1 MSVRAFALT
10 VACGLAAAHA
20 WADPAPPPSAA
31 VTTLAAQID
40 DHVAQ
45 ARFAAASWGIH
56 VVSLDSGATVY
67 AHAADKLF
75 TPASTAKLFT
85 AGLAL
90 ARFGPDHRVPTSL
103 FATASVRRD
112 GSLPGDLVLV
122 GYGDPMLGS
131 DKRVSWADTLAIDLR
146 KSGVRVVDG
155 DVVADA
161 TWFSAPLYGRGWE
174 AADLMT
180 WFGAPA
186 SALSVDDNVV
196 RLEISPAAKVGG
208 LARVRYDVPFAAPD
222 LDNRLRTV
230 AAGAVTDISLFRAPG
245 DATLRAFG
253 PVARNAGV
261 QTFRLAM
268 PDPALAAGEQL
279 RAALLRQGVSVVGK
293 VRSVYW
299 PERPGVADTAAWH
312 RVGDVWSPP
321 IAAIVERGLK
331 VSQNLYMQN
340 LLLLV
345 GAQDAADERAAGNA
359 TERFRSSES
368 RALATLERWLASIGV
383 ARDSAML
390 EDGAGL
396 SRRNLV
402 TPRALTTLLV
412 HEGSSAESL
421 AFRVALP
428 EAGVDG
434 SLTGRMLNSSAQG
447 RVHAKTGS
455 MNYTWSLAGYAR
467 TQAGERLAFALMLN
481 NYEPPPGARSRPS
494 AELDAIAILLAAFDG
509 RSDGSAPALP
519 SEAAPVVEPSPT
531 P

>member
-1 MSVRAFALT
+1 MRALALMIVCGFAP
-10 VACGLAAAHA
+10 AYA
-20 WADPAPPPSAA
+20 WAEPAPPPPAA
-31 VTTLAAQID
+31 VSTLAAQID
-40 DHVAQ
+40 AHLAQ

-56 VVSLDSGATVY
+56 VVSLDSGVTVY

-90 ARFGPDHRVPTSL
+90 ACFGPDHRVPTSL
-103 FATASVRRD
+103 FATAAARRD
-112 GSLPGDLVLV
+112 GTMPGDLVLV

-146 KSGVRVVDG
+146 KSGVRTVAG
-155 DVVADA
+155 DLVADA

-196 RLEISPAAKVGG
+196 RLEISPSAKIGG
-208 LARVRYDVPFAAPD
+208 RARVRYDVPFAAPD
-222 LDNRLRTV
+222 LDNRMQTV
-230 AAGAVTDISLFRAPG
+230 AAGETTDISLFRAPG
-245 DATLRAFG
+245 DIALRAFG

-279 RAALLRQGVSVVGK
+279 RAALLRQGVRVTGK

-299 PERPGVADTAAWH
+299 PESSGVADTSAWH
-312 RVGDVWSPP
+312 RVGDVWSPT

-345 GAQDAADERAAGNA
+345 GAQDAADERASGK
-359 TERFRSSES
+359 TSERFLSSES
-368 RALATLERWLASIGV
+368 RALSALERWLASIGIP
-383 ARDSAML
+383 RDSALL
-390 EDGAGL
+390 EGGAGL

-412 HEGSSAESL
+412 HEGSSAETL

-481 NYEPPPGARSRPS
+481 TYEPPAGTRSRPS
-494 AELDAIAILLAAFDG
+494 AELDAIAILLAASID
-509 RSDGSAPALP
+509 RSDATVMPLP
-519 SEAAPVVEPSPT
+519 SPPVVESAPSQ
-531 P
+531 

>member
-1 MSVRAFALT
+1 MTLRGIVAFVTGTAFAAAAAAVADPTTDTAPATTTTAAAT
-10 VACGLAAAHA
+10 VAARASSLAARIDAHI
-20 WADPAPPPSAA
+20 
-31 VTTLAAQID
+31 AQP
-40 DHVAQ
+40 
-45 ARFAAASWGIH
+45 RFAAAAWGIH
-56 VVSLDSGATVY
+56 VVSLDSGQTLY
-67 AHAADKLF
+67 AHAVDRLF

-103 FATASVRRD
+103 FTTAPVRRD
-112 GSLPGDLVLV
+112 GTLSGDLVLV

-131 DKRVSWADTLAIDLR
+131 DKRVSWADTLAIELR
-146 KSGVRVVDG
+146 KGGVREIAG
-155 DVVADA
+155 DLVADA
-161 TWFSAPLYGRGWE
+161 TWFSAPSYGLGWE

-208 LARVRYDVPFAAPD
+208 RARIRYDVPFAAPD
-222 LDNRLRTV
+222 IDNALRTV
-230 AAGAVTDISLFRAPG
+230 AAGETTDISLFRAPG
-245 DATLRAFG
+245 GNVLHAFG
-253 PVARNAGV
+253 PVARNAGT

-279 RAALLRQGVSVVGK
+279 RAALLRQDVRVAGK

-299 PERPGVADTAAWH
+299 PQRAGTTDTTKWH
-312 RVGDVWSPP
+312 RIADVWSPP
-321 IAAIVERGLK
+321 VGAIVERGLK

-345 GAQDAADERAAGNA
+345 GAQDAADERASGAV
-359 TERFRSSES
+359 TERFRSSEA
-368 RALATLERWLASIGV
+368 RALETMQRWLASIGI
-383 ARDSAML
+383 ARGSAML

-402 TPRALTTLLV
+402 SPRAMTTLLV
-412 HEGSSAESL
+412 HEGSAPETQ

-428 EAGVDG
+428 EAGIDG
-434 SLTGRMLNSSAQG
+434 SLTGRMRDTDAHG

-455 MNYTWSLAGYAR
+455 MNYTWSLAGYVR
-467 TQAGERLAFALMLN
+467 TKAGERLAFALMLN
-481 NYEPPPGARSRPS
+481 NYDPPAPTPRGGATRPS
-494 AELDAIAILLAAFDG
+494 AELDAIAVMLAAHDT
-509 RSDGSAPALP
+509 R
-519 SEAAPVVEPSPT
+519 
-531 P
+531 